1 MAVDYHRF
9 PKSEY
14 EGRWE
19 NARKRM
25 AEAGLDVLLVTEKAN
40 YVYFCG
46 GNPDFSF
53 SRPTA
58 LILPREGDPICVVQR
73 FFKDLTQRSTYV
85 DDVRVYETLGGAPV
99 EMIAGA
105 LKDRGVAGGKIGC
118 ELGYE
123 QRMGL
128 SLEDFR
134 ALTMA
139 LSGATFGD
147 ASGVVWGCRMVKS
160 SAEIE
165 RLRKA
170 GRITGEVYEALF
182 PAVRPGMTEAE
193 VVDRFLQMHLER
205 GGASPWFLINSG
217 PENYDIPC
225 GGPADRT
232 LKAGDVL
239 WMDGG
244 CSVGDYWSDFTRMV
258 FLGEPTDDQRRIY
271 DLVVDITRKTVE
283 AVRPG
288 VKCSD
293 LQAHNDRLWEEAGHD
308 YNEINFAGGRIGHG
322 MGTMITEPPHV
333 AAYDPTVLGP
343 GMVITIE
350 PGWMRP
356 DGCFHVED
364 NVLVTEEGYEVL
376 SQCRRDL
383 VVVS

>member
-1 MAVDYHRF
+1 MAADYHRF

-19 NARKRM
+19 NARRRM
-25 AEAGLDVLLVTEKAN
+25 AEAGLDALLLTEKAN

-58 LILPREGDPICVVQR
+58 LLLPHRGDPVCVVQR
-73 FFKDLTQRSTYV
+73 FFKDLTRRSTYV
-85 DDVRVYETLGGAPV
+85 EDVRVYETLGGAPV

-105 LKDRGVAGGKIGC
+105 LKDRGLAAGRIGC

-123 QRMGL
+123 QRLGV
-128 SLEDFR
+128 SWEDFR
-134 ALTMA
+134 ALARA
-139 LSGATFGD
+139 LPGAEFRDGS
-147 ASGVVWGCRMVKS
+147 AAVWGCRMVKS
-160 SAEIE
+160 PAEAG
-165 RLRKA
+165 RLREA
-170 GRITGEVYEALF
+170 GRITGGVYEALL
-182 PAVRPGMTEAE
+182 PAVCPGLTEAE
-193 VVDRFLQMHLER
+193 VVARFVRMQLER

-232 LKAGDVL
+232 LRPGDVL

-244 CSVGDYWSDFTRMV
+244 CCVGDYWSDFTRMV
-258 FLGEPTDDQRRIY
+258 FLGEPTAEQRRVYGLI
-271 DLVVDITRKTVE
+271 VEITRKTVE

-288 VKCSD
+288 VRCSE
-293 LQAHNDRLWEEAGHD
+293 LQALNDRLFEEAGHD
-308 YNEINFAGGRIGHG
+308 YNRLNFAGGRIGHG

-333 AAYDPTVLGP
+333 AAYDETVLAP

-364 NVLVTEEGYEVL
+364 NVLVTEDGCEVL
-376 SQCRRDL
+376 SRCRRDL
-383 VVVS
+383 RVV